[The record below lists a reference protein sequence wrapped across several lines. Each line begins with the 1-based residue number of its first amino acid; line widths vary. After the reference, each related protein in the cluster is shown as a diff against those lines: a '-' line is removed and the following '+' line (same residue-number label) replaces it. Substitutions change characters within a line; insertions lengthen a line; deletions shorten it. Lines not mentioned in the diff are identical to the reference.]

1 MATDSILRP
10 GELKD
15 ILLKEIQAAD
25 LADIDVR
32 EVGTVLEGKDGI
44 ARIYGLTSAMAAEML
59 EFTSSATGEKITG
72 LALNLEE
79 DDNRAVIFG
88 DDLQLR
94 EGEEVRRTARVL
106 EVPVGPALVGR
117 VVDAL
122 GRPVDGLGPLKTTP
136 SRKVQGIAPGIIKRQ
151 Q

>member
-32 EVGTVLEGKDGI
+32 EVGTVLEVKDGI
-44 ARIYGLTSAMAAEML
+44 ARIYGLPSAMAAEML
-59 EFTSSATGEKITG
+59 EFTSSETGEKITG

-79 DDNRAVIFG
+79 ANTGAAIFG
-88 DDLQLR
+88 DYLKLPHGA
-94 EGEEVRRTARVL
+94 EGRSTPRVL
-106 EVPVGPALVGR
+106 AVPGAPAPVGR
-117 VVDAL
+117 VA
-122 GRPVDGLGPLKTTP
+122 DGLA
-136 SRKVQGIAPGIIKRQ
+136 RAV
-151 Q
+151 